1 MVTHDPSPSG
11 RPPRQRSV
19 SAGAT
24 LIARLLLGTVFVLA
38 AAGKL
43 AAPAE
48 FATVVERYQL
58 LPQPA
63 VLPVATGL
71 PWLELLLGLYLLLG
85 LFTRI
90 SAAVALTLLAVFT
103 IALTAALPLTGC
115 GCFGSVVLQQMPVI
129 GWLLGG
135 ADAGPQDLIRD
146 GVLALLALLVLFGPP
161 TPLAV
166 DRLLFRR

>member
-1 MVTHDPSPSG
+1 M
-11 RPPRQRSV
+11 
-19 SAGAT
+19 
-24 LIARLLLGTVFVLA
+24 
-38 AAGKL
+38 
-43 AAPAE
+43 
-48 FATVVERYQL
+48 
-58 LPQPA
+58 
-63 VLPVATGL
+63 LPVATGL
-71 PWLELLLGLYLLLG
+71 PWLELLLGLYLLVG
-85 LFTRI
+85 LFTQI

-103 IALTAALPLTGC
+103 AALTSALLRGLPLEGC

-146 GVLALLALLVLFGPP
+146 GVLVLLALLVLFGPP